1 MTRMNCPIETHQ
13 FLNSW
18 KENSSELCK
27 QYSTSWIDN
36 RENGYF
42 GFIPEKTTALFIGTF
57 PVPEQGKTGFFYHS
71 GANLF
76 WKILKELT
84 GQNLSSLEQ
93 KMNLLSN
100 LNLGITDILCKAQ
113 RTDENCSSRA
123 DSDLKAICFN
133 NISNVLSDFP
143 SIEDI
148 YLTSGGPSS
157 RSLSGK
163 SAGGWL
169 GLHLREATNRS
180 IKRISSDGATLK
192 IRLQPNGRE
201 LKLHYLITPA
211 PQDNQLGKYLRDNA
225 NVRAVLEQI
234 NLFQELTDNKEKY
247 KAIQW
252 ATYLSN
258 IPGLVSENIKQEIQ
272 NQHLD
277 NLLMERQ

>member
-1 MTRMNCPIETHQ
+1 MNCPIETHQ

-18 KENSSELCK
+18 KENSSELHQ

-42 GFIPEKTTALFIGTF
+42 GFIPENTTALFIGTF
-57 PVPEQGKTGFFYHS
+57 PVPEQRTSGFFYHS
-71 GANLF
+71 DANLF
-76 WKILKELT
+76 WKILKELS
-84 GQNLSSLEQ
+84 GQTLNSLEQ
-93 KMNLLSN
+93 KLCWLSN
-100 LNLGITDILCKAQ
+100 LNIGITDILCKAQ
-113 RTDENCSSRA
+113 RMDKNCSSRA
-123 DSDLKAICFN
+123 DTDLKAICFN
-133 NISNVLSDFP
+133 NISNILSDFP
-143 SIEDI
+143 RIEDI

-169 GLHLREATNRS
+169 GLHIREATKRS

-192 IRLQPNGRE
+192 IRIQPNGRE

-211 PQDNQLGKYLRDNA
+211 PQDNQLGKYLRENE
-225 NVRAVLEQI
+225 NVRLTLEQI
-234 NLFQELTDNKEKY
+234 NLFGELADSKEKY

-252 ATYLSN
+252 AIYLSN
-258 IPGLVSENIKQEIQ
+258 IPGLVSNNIKEEIL
-272 NQHLD
+272 NQSLA